1 MRAVVL
7 SIDKENERF
16 SLGIKQLEKDP
27 WDEISER
34 FDKGQNV
41 TGTITNVTS
50 FGIFIEL
57 GEGIEGLIHVSE
69 LGDDVKME
77 NCKSG
82 DELSA
87 VITNIDKKGR
97 KVSLSVKEIKES
109 EEKEGVKEYMGSQEE
124 ATTSLGE
131 ELKEKF
137 EEKKETKEGNG
148 EGSGLQSLGTE
159 VQSTEETV
167 VELKDENGST
177 EGKEHL
183 TTDSA
188 SGDEE
193 EIVLGEKKE
202 VEEGSEERSGL
213 QSLETEAQS
222 TEEAGVGMQ
231 GENESAERNE
241 NLPAGEVS
249 ENEKKGEE

>member
-1 MRAVVL
+1 M
-7 SIDKENERF
+7 E
-16 SLGIKQLEKDP
+16 IKQLEKDP

-34 FDKGQNV
+34 FNKGQNV

-87 VITNIDKKGR
+87 VITNIDKRGR
-97 KVSLSVKEIKES
+97 KVSLSIKEIKEI
-109 EEKEGVKEYMGSQEE
+109 EEKEGMKEYIGSHEE

-137 EEKKETKEGNG
+137 GEMKKVE
-148 EGSGLQSLGTE
+148 EGSGLQSLETE
-159 VQSTEETV
+159 AQSTEETV
-167 VELKDENGST
+167 VELKDEDGST
-177 EGKEHL
+177 EEEEHL
-183 TTDSA
+183 TTALA
-188 SGDEE
+188 SGDGEE
-193 EIVLGEKKE
+193 KVLGEKKE
-202 VEEGSEERSGL
+202 VEEGSEEGSGL

-241 NLPAGEVS
+241 NLPAEAVS